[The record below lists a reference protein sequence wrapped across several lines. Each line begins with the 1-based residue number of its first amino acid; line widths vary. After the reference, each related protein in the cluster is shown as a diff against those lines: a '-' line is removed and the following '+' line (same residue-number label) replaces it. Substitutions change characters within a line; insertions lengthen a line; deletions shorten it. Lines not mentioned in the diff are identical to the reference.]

1 VCVRGT
7 SAVRHSCSES
17 VSLWARNAR
26 GHVIAGWLFL
36 STAAAA
42 WAPVVDRHNLRHGRS
57 TGVPRNRYRHHVYR
71 AIALSPTQSFCCL
84 HHFYF
89 AIFHFCEIAI
99 FFPMPLYYCWIIMST
114 LPIGDTMQIIYII
127 SEFFTKLLATL

>member
-7 SAVRHSCSES
+7 SAARHSCSQS

-36 STAAAA
+36 SAVAAA

-57 TGVPRNRYRHHVYR
+57 TGVPRNRYRRHVYR
-71 AIALSPTQSFCCL
+71 AIAASPTQPFCCL
-84 HHFYF
+84 HNFISQYF
-89 AIFHFCEIAI
+89 IFVKSQFLFSYALLLLLDYYANLASRKRIANNI
-99 FFPMPLYYCWIIMST
+99 
-114 LPIGDTMQIIYII
+114 
-127 SEFFTKLLATL
+127 